1 MTDTIRAFIIESV
14 QDMDYSVEGIGD
26 GTELGSGG
34 VDIAGRLPSTSAT
47 DAATS

>member
-14 QDMDYSVEGIGD
+14 QDMDYSEGIGD